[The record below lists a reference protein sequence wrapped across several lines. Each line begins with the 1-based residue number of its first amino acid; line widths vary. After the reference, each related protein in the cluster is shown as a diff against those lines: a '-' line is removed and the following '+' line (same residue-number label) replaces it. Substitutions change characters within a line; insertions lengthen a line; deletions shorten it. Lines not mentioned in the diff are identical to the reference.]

1 MVQMLFRLIDGKV
14 KKLLGNQREGG
25 KKRKRLRN
33 RRAERKKKRIEK
45 SIWEKKKYRNEAMC
59 LMTMYPVILLMDKT
73 SLGDMQVR
81 YFRYDSSHV
90 TLA

>member
-45 SIWEKKKYRNEAMC
+45 SIWEKK
-59 LMTMYPVILLMDKT
+59 I
-73 SLGDMQVR
+73 
-81 YFRYDSSHV
+81 
-90 TLA
+90 

>member
-33 RRAERKKKRIEK
+33 RRAEREKKNKRIEK
-45 SIWEKKKYRNEAMC
+45 SIWEKKNIEMRQC
-59 LMTMYPVILLMDKT
+59 V
-73 SLGDMQVR
+73 S
-81 YFRYDSSHV
+81 
-90 TLA
+90 

>member
-33 RRAERKKKRIEK
+33 RRAERKKKKNREEYLGEKNIEMRQCI
-45 SIWEKKKYRNEAMC
+45 S
-59 LMTMYPVILLMDKT
+59 
-73 SLGDMQVR
+73 
-81 YFRYDSSHV
+81 
-90 TLA
+90 